1 MSRGWVSVR
10 ASLSLPNNRQVGAV
24 LIMALLIVAV
34 VAGLSIKFAGDY
46 QLGLTRAESRWHGAQ
61 ARAYMLGMENAALEL
76 LKEADQDPEVDYLG
90 EGWDTEVPFEIDG
103 GWLLARA
110 VDASSAIDLNSLTAN
125 NFGERPLTDPERYSE
140 PQRRF
145 IRLLQ
150 TFPDLPIQ
158 LEEACQIVEA
168 IVDWTDPN
176 DEESGFGGAESYYY
190 QGLEMPYN
198 AANGNFRSVD
208 ELRLVRYMT
217 PELMI
222 LLRPYITVLPSATP
236 PGGQPPGGP
245 QGSSSNIN
253 VNTMPPHLL
262 RTLNAKSILAPLGEM
277 EAEQLA
283 QAIPADGFYKT
294 VDEFKESWNNTVG
307 GELDLNGLAVKT
319 DYFWLYI
326 QVDLV
331 EQRRGM
337 QSLIQRDGQNFK
349 VVLRNDTY

>member
-10 ASLSLPNNRQVGAV
+10 AFLSLPSNRQTGAV

-110 VDASSAIDLNSLTAN
+110 VDASGAIDLNSLTAS

-236 PGGQPPGGP
+236 QGGQQGGV
-245 QGSSSNIN
+245 STMN

-262 RTLNAKSILAPLGEM
+262 RTLNAKNILAPLGEM

-283 QAIPADGFYKT
+283 QAIPADGFYST
-294 VDEFKESWNNTVG
+294 VDEFKNSWDTTVG
-307 GELDLNGLAVKT
+307 GGDLDTTGLQVKT

>member
-10 ASLSLPNNRQVGAV
+10 AFLSLPSNRQTGAV

-110 VDASSAIDLNSLTAN
+110 VDASSAIDLNSLTAS

-236 PGGQPPGGP
+236 QGGQPPGGQ

>member
-10 ASLSLPNNRQVGAV
+10 AFLSLPSNRQTGAV

-110 VDASSAIDLNSLTAN
+110 VDASGAIDLNSLVGSG
-125 NFGERPLTDPERYSE
+125 NFGQLPLNDPNRYSE

-150 TFPDLPIQ
+150 TFPDFPVQ
-158 LEEACQIVEA
+158 PDEASQIVEA
-168 IVDWTDPN
+168 IVDWTDP
-176 DEESGFGGAESYYY
+176 DDDVSGFGGAESDYY

-198 AANGNFRSVD
+198 AANGAFRSVD

-236 PGGQPPGGP
+236 QGGQQGGV
-245 QGSSSNIN
+245 STMN